1 MIAFVNGIFEY
12 LDEDCAVIDMN
23 GVGMNIKISPTTAS
37 NLPPSG
43 EPVTLYTYTSVREDA
58 IWLYGFLSRSELALF
73 KKIISVN
80 GIGPKSAQAILG
92 AMDVD
97 SFRYAIISQDKK
109 TLSKL
114 PGIGAKTAERLIL
127 ELREK
132 LSGEAN
138 DLMLPNTDL
147 SPENQTSNLPSAKK
161 DTIDALVALGYSKTQ
176 CLKALESIENADTI
190 DSGTL
195 LKMVLK
201 RM

>member
-23 GVGMNIKISPTTAS
+23 GVGMNVKISPATAS
-37 NLPPSG
+37 NLPPAG

-80 GIGPKSAQAILG
+80 GIGPKSAQTILG

-132 LSGEAN
+132 LSGEDN
-138 DLMLPNTDL
+138 DLPFPNMDM
-147 SPENQTSNLPSAKK
+147 SSENQNAALSSAKK
-161 DTIDALVALGYSKTQ
+161 DTIDALVALGYSKAE
-176 CLKALESIENADTI
+176 CMKALESIENADTM
-190 DSGTL
+190 DAGVL
-195 LKMVLK
+195 LKTVLK

>member
-12 LDEDCAVIDMN
+12 LDEDCAVVDVN
-23 GVGMNIKISPTTAS
+23 GVGMNVKISPATAS
-37 NLPPSG
+37 NLPAVG
-43 EPVTLYTYTSVREDA
+43 EPVKLYTYTSVREDA

-73 KKIISVN
+73 KRIISVN

-132 LSGEAN
+132 LSGDAN
-138 DLMLPNTDL
+138 DIVLTQNEL
-147 SPENQTSNLPSAKK
+147 SPENQNTNLSSAKK
-161 DTIDALVALGYSKTQ
+161 DTIDALVALGYSKSE
-176 CLKALESIENADTI
+176 CMKALESIENADTM

>member
-23 GVGMNIKISPTTAS
+23 GVGMNVKISPATAS

-109 TLSKL
+109 NLSKL

-138 DLMLPNTDL
+138 DLPFTNVDM
-147 SPENQTSNLPSAKK
+147 SSENQNAALSSAKK
-161 DTIDALVALGYSKTQ
+161 DTIDALVALGYSKAE
-176 CLKALESIENADTI
+176 CMKVLESIENADTM
-190 DSGTL
+190 DAGVL
-195 LKMVLK
+195 LKTVLK
-201 RM
+201 KM

>member
-23 GVGMNIKISPTTAS
+23 GVGMNVKISPATAS
-37 NLPPSG
+37 NLPPVG

-80 GIGPKSAQAILG
+80 GIGPKSAQTILG

-132 LSGEAN
+132 LSVDAN
-138 DLMLPNTDL
+138 DLPFTNLDM
-147 SPENQTSNLPSAKK
+147 SSENQNAALSSAKK
-161 DTIDALVALGYSKTQ
+161 DTIDALVALGYSKAE
-176 CLKALESIENADTI
+176 CMKALESIENADTM
-190 DSGTL
+190 DAGVL
-195 LKMVLK
+195 LKTVLK

>member
-23 GVGMNIKISPTTAS
+23 GVGINVKISPATAS
-37 NLPPSG
+37 NLPPVG

-80 GIGPKSAQAILG
+80 GIGPRSAQTILG

-138 DLMLPNTDL
+138 DLPFTNLDMSSENKNAAL
-147 SPENQTSNLPSAKK
+147 SSAKK
-161 DTIDALVALGYSKTQ
+161 DTIDALVALGYSKAE
-176 CLKALESIENADTI
+176 CMKALESIENADTM
-190 DSGTL
+190 DAGVL
-195 LKMVLK
+195 LKTVLK

>member
-23 GVGMNIKISPTTAS
+23 GVGMNVKISPATAS
-37 NLPPSG
+37 NLPPVG

-80 GIGPKSAQAILG
+80 GIGPKSAQTILG

-138 DLMLPNTDL
+138 DLPFTNLDM
-147 SPENQTSNLPSAKK
+147 SSENQNAALSSAKK
-161 DTIDALVALGYSKTQ
+161 DTIDALVALGYSKAE
-176 CLKALESIENADTI
+176 CVKALESIENADTM
-190 DSGTL
+190 DAGVL
-195 LKMVLK
+195 LKTVLK